1 MHKIYENDDIA
12 MYFKK
17 RYCSYC
23 GNRLDRKRTERVVA
37 KDDPDH
43 KTYCSIGVSYKPH
56 KDILVIGRSYYCSI
70 CQRTFTCDEQRDVI
84 HAQKALGKKIVS
96 EQEIATVR
104 ERRIE
109 SLKKRRTWLKWWL
122 LIPVIGGIICLFL
135 LYNNDSQVEFKGIS
149 AKVPFLCIIL
159 FVAVAALMKLIF
171 YLILLFYQSLFLEQY
186 QNIFAFIVAL
196 LSFNLPVYWLI
207 HFVNIRK

>member
-23 GNRLDRKRTERVVA
+23 GNRLDRKRTERVVT

-56 KDILVIGRSYYCSI
+56 KDILVIGRSYCCSI

-96 EQEIATVR
+96 EQEIAFDVVALGIMPLFGIDMQP
-104 ERRIE
+104 IE
-109 SLKKRRTWLKWWL
+109 
-122 LIPVIGGIICLFL
+122 IGGDGEK
-135 LYNNDSQVEFKGIS
+135 YQ
-149 AKVPFLCIIL
+149 
-159 FVAVAALMKLIF
+159 
-171 YLILLFYQSLFLEQY
+171 YQSPMR
-186 QNIFAFIVAL
+186 NPMPKHPAL
-196 LSFNLPVYWLI
+196 P
-207 HFVNIRK
+207 